1 MGRLRT
7 LKKRSTRVWF
17 FILTLSIACMP
28 GLLFGQQDQ
37 SEAKWRQALGGK
49 VLSIPA
55 AQAESVVLVT
65 DDGMLRCY
73 SYTGRALWQF
83 DAQGK
88 LTPFVSRSREG
99 TSYICRQDGTLMAVN
114 RSGRLLWTRTLKSP
128 IIANPII
135 GWDGR
140 LFLPQEEA
148 LVCISA
154 AGDQRWAIQLDA
166 PLALPPVS
174 DGRGGILAALRSK
187 AVLNISPIGEV
198 YSAVLPLQPAVLVSA
213 ADAPVSEGAFIVFYQ
228 NGQGELRTISSRS
241 HDSTQNFS
249 KDLQIPLP
257 SLSGLPVAGNRRGS
271 KVAILLESGQ
281 VISLSLE
288 NNSILWTGLGP
299 DKVRGENLAFPLTG
313 KTNTW
318 PYLLYDERGI
328 YVQRLSGAAGFTDD
342 GRRLWTIA
350 IDGAASSPCFS
361 DEGIL
366 YSGGNDWILYAYK
379 LEDRVRSVERSLYG
393 PAPEGMYQLE
403 ALADSRITSDPFF
416 FDETNLSSHLSHIE
430 SLLNRGT
437 IGAEEP
443 SSLAILMHIAASGQQ
458 SRGMPF
464 RLQPPVQTL
473 YRTWAIRLLARLGSR
488 ETIPFLTTLAKKE
501 EDNLVVSEIAAAIG
515 HIGVDPDGLALQ
527 TFEELMQSGLFRQDE
542 RVLVALAQSIGALCR
557 FSGPPL
563 SSAGIP
569 YLIKLT
575 EADKAPVVRTSA
587 QRALKN
593 MIE

>member
-1 MGRLRT
+1 MAGLET
-7 LKKRSTRVWF
+7 LQKTGCRVWF
-17 FILTLSIACMP
+17 FVLTYSICSLP
-28 GLLFGQQDQ
+28 SLVFGQQDP

-55 AQAESVVLVT
+55 AQAESVVMVT

-83 DAQGK
+83 DAKGK

-114 RSGRLLWTRTLKSP
+114 RSGRLLWTRTLTRP
-128 IIANPII
+128 ITATPLI

-140 LFLPQEEA
+140 LFIPLEQA
-148 LVCISA
+148 IVCISA
-154 AGDQRWAIQLDA
+154 AGDQRWTIQLDA

-174 DGRGGILAALRSK
+174 DGTGGILVALTSK
-187 AVLNISPIGEV
+187 EVLNISPISSV
-198 YSAVLPLQPAVLVSA
+198 YSTQISEEPAVLVSA
-213 ADAPVSEGAFIVFYQ
+213 PVSEGAATPGAFIVFYQ
-228 NGQGELRTISSRS
+228 NGQGELKT
-241 HDSTQNFS
+241 FS
-249 KDLQIPLP
+249 KDVQIPLP
-257 SLSGLPVAGNRRGS
+257 SLSGRPVAGNRRGS

-281 VISLSLE
+281 VSVLSLE
-288 NNSILWTGLGP
+288 NKNILWSGLGP
-299 DKVRGENLAFPLTG
+299 VKAKGEEVSFPLSG
-313 KTNTW
+313 KTDTR

-342 GRRLWTIA
+342 GRRLWI
-350 IDGAASSPCFS
+350 ISISGAASSPSFS
-361 DEGIL
+361 DEGLL

-379 LEDRVRSVERSLYG
+379 LEDRVRSIARSLYG

-403 ALADSRITSDPFF
+403 TLADPQITLDPFF
-416 FDETNLSSHLSHIE
+416 FNETKLVSYLSHIE
-430 SLLNRGT
+430 SLLNTGT
-437 IGAEEP
+437 IGPEEP

-458 SRGMPF
+458 NRGMPF
-464 RLQPPVQTL
+464 ILQPPVQTL
-473 YRTWAIRLLARLGSR
+473 YRTWAIRLLARLGSQ
-488 ETIPFLTTLAKKE
+488 ETIPFLTNLAKKDT
-501 EDNLVVSEIAAAIG
+501 DNLVISEIAAAIG

-527 TFEELMQSGLFRQDE
+527 TFEELMHSGLFRQDE

-569 YLIKLT
+569 YLIQL
-575 EADKAPVVRTSA
+575 AGIDRAPVVRATA
-587 QRALKN
+587 QQALKN

>member
-1 MGRLRT
+1 MGWLRT
-7 LKKRSTRVWF
+7 LKKRSTSVWF
-17 FILTLSIACMP
+17 FILTLSIPCMP

-73 SYTGRALWQF
+73 SYTGRSLWQF
-83 DAQGK
+83 DAKGK

-114 RSGRLLWTRTLKSP
+114 RSGRLLWTRTLQSP

-140 LFLPQEEA
+140 LFLPQEQA
-148 LVCISA
+148 FVCISA

-174 DGRGGILAALRSK
+174 DGKGGILAALRSK

-198 YSAVLPLQPAVLVSA
+198 YSSVLQQAVAVLISA
-213 ADAPVSEGAFIVFYQ
+213 ADSSDSERAFIVFYQ
-228 NGQGELRTISSRS
+228 NGQGELRTF
-241 HDSTQNFS
+241 TGALE
-249 KDLQIPLP
+249 KLP
-257 SLSGLPVAGNRRGS
+257 NLPGVPIAGNRKGTHL
-271 KVAILLESGQ
+271 AILLESGQ
-281 VISLSLE
+281 LSTLSLSNKEL
-288 NNSILWTGLGP
+288 LWTGLGP
-299 DKVRGENLAFPLTG
+299 AKVRGENLAFPLTG

-379 LEDRVRSVERSLYG
+379 LEDRVRSVERSIYG
-393 PAPEGMYQLE
+393 PAPEGIYRLE
-403 ALADSRITSDPFF
+403 AQADIRITSDPFF

-430 SLLNRGT
+430 SLLNKGT

-458 SRGMPF
+458 NRGMPF
-464 RLQPPVQTL
+464 KLQPPVQTL
-473 YRTWAIRLLARLGSR
+473 YRTWAIGLLARLGSR

-527 TFEELMQSGLFRQDE
+527 TFEELMQSILFRQDE

-569 YLIKLT
+569 YLIKLA

-587 QRALKN
+587 QRALKS